1 MSKNISINKIT
12 PYAWFIW
19 SVASFFYLFQYILRV
34 SPSVMM
40 PDIMQQ
46 FSITAADFGYF
57 SAAYYLG
64 YTLMHLPFGIMLDR
78 YKISTII
85 AIAFATSVIGLIPLI
100 YADNWNYVIIGRF
113 LVGAGSSGAILSV
126 FKATSSFF
134 PERLF
139 PRMLGSAVTIGLL
152 GAIYGSTPVSKLSSE
167 FGWQNIITV
176 FIIIGF
182 VIAGLVYLFK
192 SKQTQP
198 VLNANVIND
207 LKIVFT
213 NKRVIALALF
223 SGFMVGPLEGFADV
237 WAVPFLETVFEYSRD
252 LATSLPTLIFIGM
265 CIGSPLLPT
274 IAEKYKIFYTLV
286 IFCGIIMTSIFS
298 ILLWLKPEWIITAIL
313 FIVIGICCSYQ
324 ILVIYMN
331 SKNVSPNHQSLVTAL
346 TNMII
351 MSFGSLFHTTIGK
364 IMHLLWEGKIIN
376 NIAIYPASS
385 YIVSLSVIPVGL
397 LIGLIGIFYLKPRKN
412 LI

>member
-1 MSKNISINKIT
+1 MNKVSIKIT
-12 PYAWFIW
+12 GYAWFIW
-19 SVASFFYLFQYILRV
+19 GIASFFYLFQYILRV

-40 PDIMQQ
+40 PGIMQQ
-46 FSITAADFGYF
+46 FSITAVDFGYF

-85 AIAFATSVIGLIPLI
+85 AVAFAISVIGLVPLI
-100 YADNWNYVIIGRF
+100 YSDNWNYVIIGRF
-113 LVGAGSSGAILSV
+113 LVGAGSSGAILSI
-126 FKATSSFF
+126 FKATSDFF
-134 PERLF
+134 PEHLF

-152 GAIYGSTPVSKLSSE
+152 GAIYGSTPVSKLSNE
-167 FGWQNIITV
+167 FGWQNIITI
-176 FIIIGF
+176 FII
-182 VIAGLVYLFK
+182 VGLVISVLVYIFK
-192 SKQTQP
+192 SKQ
-198 VLNANVIND
+198 VRSVSKADVIGD

-237 WAVPFLETVFEYSRD
+237 WAVPFLETVYGYSRD

-274 IAEKYKIFYTLV
+274 IAEKYKISYQVV
-286 IFCGIIMTSIFS
+286 ILCGIIMTLIFS
-298 ILLWLKPEWIITAIL
+298 ILPWTRPDWIITTIL
-313 FIVIGICCSYQ
+313 FIVVGICCAYQ

-331 SKNVSPNHQSLVTAL
+331 SKNVSPAHQSLVTAL

-351 MSFGSLFHTTIGK
+351 MFFGSLFHISIGK
-364 IMHLLWEGKIIN
+364 IMHLCWEEQMIDN
-376 NIAIYPASS
+376 VVIYPASS
-385 YIVSLSVIPVGL
+385 YTISLSVIP
-397 LIGLIGIFYLKPRKN
+397 IGLIIGVIGVYFLKPRKN

>member
-1 MSKNISINKIT
+1 MNKVSIKIT
-12 PYAWFIW
+12 GYAWFIW

-40 PDIMQQ
+40 PGIMQQ

-85 AIAFATSVIGLIPLI
+85 AVAFAISVIGLVPLI
-100 YADNWNYVIIGRF
+100 YSDNWNYVIIGRF
-113 LVGAGSSGAILSV
+113 LVGAGSSGAILSI
-126 FKATSSFF
+126 FKATSDFF
-134 PERLF
+134 PEHLF

-152 GAIYGSTPVSKLSSE
+152 GAIYGSTPVSKLSNE
-167 FGWQNIITV
+167 FGWQNIITI
-176 FIIIGF
+176 FII
-182 VIAGLVYLFK
+182 VGLVISVLVYIFK
-192 SKQTQP
+192 SKQ
-198 VLNANVIND
+198 VRSVSKADVIGD

-237 WAVPFLETVFEYSRD
+237 WAVPFLERVYGYSRD

-274 IAEKYKIFYTLV
+274 IAEKYKISYPVV
-286 IFCGIIMTSIFS
+286 ILCGIIMTLIFS
-298 ILLWLKPEWIITAIL
+298 ILLWTRPDWIITTIL
-313 FIVIGICCSYQ
+313 FIVVGICCAYQ
-324 ILVIYMN
+324 ILVIYIN
-331 SKNVSPNHQSLVTAL
+331 SRNVSPAHQSLVTAL
-346 TNMII
+346 TNMIA
-351 MSFGSLFHTTIGK
+351 MSFGSLFHISIGK
-364 IMHLLWEGKIIN
+364 IIHLCWEGQMIDK
-376 NIAIYPASS
+376 IAIYPTSS
-385 YIVSLSVIPVGL
+385 YIVSLSIIP
-397 LIGLIGIFYLKPRKN
+397 IGLIIGVIGVCLLKPHKN

>member
-1 MSKNISINKIT
+1 MNKVSIKIT
-12 PYAWFIW
+12 GYAWFIW
-19 SVASFFYLFQYILRV
+19 GVASFFYLFQYILRV

-40 PDIMQQ
+40 PGIMQQ
-46 FSITAADFGYF
+46 FSITAVDFGYF

-85 AIAFATSVIGLIPLI
+85 AVAFAISVIGLVPLI
-100 YADNWNYVIIGRF
+100 YSDNWNYVIIGRF
-113 LVGAGSSGAILSV
+113 LVGAGSSGAILSI
-126 FKATSSFF
+126 FKATSDFF
-134 PERLF
+134 PEHLF

-152 GAIYGSTPVSKLSSE
+152 GAIYGSAPVSKLSNE
-167 FGWQNIITV
+167 FGWQNIITI
-176 FIIIGF
+176 FII
-182 VIAGLVYLFK
+182 VGLVISVLVYIFK
-192 SKQTQP
+192 SKQ
-198 VLNANVIND
+198 VRSVSKADVIGD

-237 WAVPFLETVFEYSRD
+237 WAVPFLETVYGYSRD

-274 IAEKYKIFYTLV
+274 IAEKYKISYQVV
-286 IFCGIIMTSIFS
+286 ILCGIIMTLIFS
-298 ILLWLKPEWIITAIL
+298 ILPWTRPDWIITTIL
-313 FIVIGICCSYQ
+313 FIVVGICCAYQ

-331 SKNVSPNHQSLVTAL
+331 SKNVSPAHQSLVTAL

-351 MSFGSLFHTTIGK
+351 MFFGSLFHISIGK
-364 IMHLLWEGKIIN
+364 IMHLCWEEQMIDN
-376 NIAIYPASS
+376 VVIYPASS
-385 YIVSLSVIPVGL
+385 YTISLSVIP
-397 LIGLIGIFYLKPRKN
+397 IGLIIGVIGVYFLKPRKN

>member
-1 MSKNISINKIT
+1 MNKVSIKIT
-12 PYAWFIW
+12 GYAWFIW
-19 SVASFFYLFQYILRV
+19 GVASFFYLFQYILRV

-40 PDIMQQ
+40 PGIMQQ
-46 FSITAADFGYF
+46 FSITAVDFGYF

-85 AIAFATSVIGLIPLI
+85 AVAFAISVIGLVPLI
-100 YADNWNYVIIGRF
+100 YSDNWNYVIIGRF
-113 LVGAGSSGAILSV
+113 LVGAGSSGAILSI
-126 FKATSSFF
+126 FKATSDFF
-134 PERLF
+134 PEHLF

-152 GAIYGSTPVSKLSSE
+152 GAIYGSTPVSKLSNE
-167 FGWQNIITV
+167 FGWQNIITI
-176 FIIIGF
+176 FII
-182 VIAGLVYLFK
+182 VGLVISVLVYIFK
-192 SKQTQP
+192 SKQ
-198 VLNANVIND
+198 VRSVSKADVIGD

-237 WAVPFLETVFEYSRD
+237 WAVPFLETVYGYSRD

-274 IAEKYKIFYTLV
+274 IAEKYKISYQVV
-286 IFCGIIMTSIFS
+286 ILCGIIMTLIFS
-298 ILLWLKPEWIITAIL
+298 ILPWTRPDWIITTIL
-313 FIVIGICCSYQ
+313 FIVVGICCAYQ

-331 SKNVSPNHQSLVTAL
+331 SKNVSPAHQNLVTAL

-351 MSFGSLFHTTIGK
+351 MFFGSLFHISIGK
-364 IMHLLWEGKIIN
+364 IMHLCWEEQMIDN
-376 NIAIYPASS
+376 VVIYPASS
-385 YIVSLSVIPVGL
+385 YTISLSVIP
-397 LIGLIGIFYLKPRKN
+397 IGLIIGVIGVYFLKPRKN

>member
-1 MSKNISINKIT
+1 MNKVSIKIT
-12 PYAWFIW
+12 GYAWFIW
-19 SVASFFYLFQYILRV
+19 GVASFFYLFQYILRV

-40 PDIMQQ
+40 PGIMQQ
-46 FSITAADFGYF
+46 FSITAVDFGYF

-85 AIAFATSVIGLIPLI
+85 AVAFAISVIGLVPLI
-100 YADNWNYVIIGRF
+100 YSDNWNYVIIGRF
-113 LVGAGSSGAILSV
+113 LVGAGSSGAILSI
-126 FKATSSFF
+126 FKATSDFF
-134 PERLF
+134 PEHLF

-152 GAIYGSTPVSKLSSE
+152 GAIYGSTPVSKLSNE
-167 FGWQNIITV
+167 FGWQNIITI
-176 FIIIGF
+176 FII
-182 VIAGLVYLFK
+182 VGLVISVLVYIFK
-192 SKQTQP
+192 SKQ
-198 VLNANVIND
+198 VRSVSKADVIGD

-237 WAVPFLETVFEYSRD
+237 WAVPFLETVYGYSRD

-274 IAEKYKIFYTLV
+274 IAEKYKISYQVV
-286 IFCGIIMTSIFS
+286 ILCGIIMTLIFS
-298 ILLWLKPEWIITAIL
+298 ILPWTRPDWIITTIL
-313 FIVIGICCSYQ
+313 FIVVGICCAYQ

-331 SKNVSPNHQSLVTAL
+331 SKNVSPAHQSLVTAL

-351 MSFGSLFHTTIGK
+351 MFFGSLFHISIGK
-364 IMHLLWEGKIIN
+364 IMHLCWEEQMIDN
-376 NIAIYPASS
+376 VVIYPASS
-385 YIVSLSVIPVGL
+385 YTISLSVIP
-397 LIGLIGIFYLKPRKN
+397 IGLIIGVIGVYFLKPRKN

>member
-1 MSKNISINKIT
+1 MNKVSIKIT
-12 PYAWFIW
+12 GYAWFIW
-19 SVASFFYLFQYILRV
+19 GVASFFYLFQYILRV

-40 PDIMQQ
+40 PGIMQQ
-46 FSITAADFGYF
+46 FSITAVDFGYF

-85 AIAFATSVIGLIPLI
+85 AVAFAISVIGLVPLI
-100 YADNWNYVIIGRF
+100 YSDNWNYVIIGRF
-113 LVGAGSSGAILSV
+113 LVGAGSSGAILSI
-126 FKATSSFF
+126 FKATSDFF
-134 PERLF
+134 PEHLF

-152 GAIYGSTPVSKLSSE
+152 GAIYGSTPVSKLSNE
-167 FGWQNIITV
+167 FGWQNIITI
-176 FIIIGF
+176 FII
-182 VIAGLVYLFK
+182 VGLVISVLVYIFK
-192 SKQTQP
+192 SKQ
-198 VLNANVIND
+198 VRSVSKADVIGD

-237 WAVPFLETVFEYSRD
+237 WAVPFLETVYGYSRD

-274 IAEKYKIFYTLV
+274 IAEKYKISYQVV
-286 IFCGIIMTSIFS
+286 ILCGIIMTLIFS
-298 ILLWLKPEWIITAIL
+298 ILPWTRPDWIITTIL
-313 FIVIGICCSYQ
+313 FIVIGICCAYQ

-331 SKNVSPNHQSLVTAL
+331 SKNVSPAHQSLVTAL

-351 MSFGSLFHTTIGK
+351 MFFGSLFHISIGK
-364 IMHLLWEGKIIN
+364 IMHLCWEEQMIDN
-376 NIAIYPASS
+376 VVIYPASS
-385 YIVSLSVIPVGL
+385 YTISLSVIP
-397 LIGLIGIFYLKPRKN
+397 IGLIIGVIGVYFLKPRKN